1 MWPVRQSSYL
11 GYVTLYQ
18 SSCSTLFRYTHTAN
32 MTGLKPSTRY
42 YYRVKSASGETS
54 KTFTFKT
61 QPDATTIATD
71 LPEVHLAYGDMGA

>member
-1 MWPVRQSSYL
+1 
-11 GYVTLYQ
+11 
-18 SSCSTLFRYTHTAN
+18 

-61 QPDATTIATD
+61 QPDSTTIAAD
-71 LPEVHLAYGDMGA
+71 LPEVHLAFGDMGAHPRGQLHCMLPAMWPTVWPGIRKPPLTL